1 MNFEKFLDVSTLEA
15 IPAAEGELQR
25 LRPFVES
32 RIEQAYQNVKDAV
45 AAIAK
50 ASPQTEPVLRKMR
63 PVFWEAVSLSDVVY
77 RRVVA
82 VLNLA
87 RDERHPLRF
96 EEAAERIL
104 KQTPARDAPTQASF
118 MSFIDRLNTLWRT
131 LKEAGYYRSADDKKF
146 AVDAILPLRPLHC
159 GTNAMN
165 ANFVPG
171 KRHYIAA
178 DETRSFRMCGRGQ
191 HSAVKIVVR
200 PGENGATTVQYAD
213 KYRALTAA
221 EPTLVLGRPLWIN
234 ELFTL
239 QVVDGEGK
247 PTKLSF
253 PVDAEIHKDPMFS
266 RGAIRITRTTAA
278 DGEVQIVVTENGTF
292 YDVDLGDRLYI
303 SGPDANS
310 GLHGMTQFLNFR
322 TSPTEESDSPLA

>member
-15 IPAAEGELQR
+15 NPLAEGELQR

-32 RIEQAYQNVKDAV
+32 RIEQAYQNVKDAIG
-45 AAIAK
+45 AIAK
-50 ASPQTEPVLRKMR
+50 ATPQAEPVLRKVR

-87 RDERHPLRF
+87 RDERHPLKF
-96 EEAAERIL
+96 EDAAERIL
-104 KQTPARDAPTQASF
+104 KQTPARDAPEQASF
-118 MSFIDRLNTLWRT
+118 MSFIDRLYTLWRT
-131 LKEAGYYRSADDKKF
+131 LKESGYYRSSDDKRF

-178 DETRSFRMCGRGQ
+178 DETRTFRMCGRGQ
-191 HSAVKIVVR
+191 HSAVKVVIR
-200 PGENGATTVQYAD
+200 PTEDGATEVQYAD
-213 KYRALTAA
+213 GVRKLTAA

-239 QVVDGEGK
+239 QVVDDAGK
-247 PTKLSF
+247 ASRLTF
-253 PVDAEIHKDPMFS
+253 PVDAEITKDPMYS
-266 RGAIRITRTTAA
+266 RGAIRLTRTTAE
-278 DGEVQIVVTENGTF
+278 DGEARIIVTENGTF

-310 GLHGMTQFLNFR
+310 GLHGMTRFLNLR
-322 TSPTEESDSPLA
+322 TSPSEESDAPA

>member
-15 IPAAEGELQR
+15 NPLAEGELQR
-25 LRPFVES
+25 LRPFVET

-45 AAIAK
+45 GAIVK
-50 ASPQTEPVLRKMR
+50 ATPQAEPVIRKVR

-87 RDERHPLRF
+87 RDERHPLKF

-104 KQTPARDAPTQASF
+104 KQTPARDAPEQASF
-118 MSFIDRLNTLWRT
+118 MSFIDRLYTLWRA
-131 LKEAGYYRSADDKKF
+131 LKEAGYYRATDDKRF

-171 KRHYIAA
+171 KRHYISA
-178 DETRSFRMCGRGQ
+178 DETRTFRMCGRGQ
-191 HSAVKIVVR
+191 HSAVKVIVR
-200 PGENGATTVQYAD
+200 PGEDGATDVQYGENV
-213 KYRALTAA
+213 RRLTAA

-239 QVVDGEGK
+239 QVVDDAGK
-247 PTKLSF
+247 SSRLTF
-253 PVDAEIHKDPMFS
+253 PVDAEITKDPMFS
-266 RGAIRITRTTAA
+266 RGAIRITRTTTEE
-278 DGEVQIVVTENGTF
+278 GEVRIIVTENGTF

-303 SGPDANS
+303 SGPDATS
-310 GLHGMTQFLNFR
+310 GLHGMTRFLNLR
-322 TSPTEESDSPLA
+322 TSPSEESDLPA